1 MLLYLTSSKNRD
13 LIDKAVKQKECTVKK
28 LVGKYVLQKFIVKD
42 IFYTPLKVSLE

>member
-13 LIDKAVKQKECTVKK
+13 LIDMAAKEKGCTVKK
-28 LVGKYVLQKFIVKD
+28 LVEKYVLQKFMVKD